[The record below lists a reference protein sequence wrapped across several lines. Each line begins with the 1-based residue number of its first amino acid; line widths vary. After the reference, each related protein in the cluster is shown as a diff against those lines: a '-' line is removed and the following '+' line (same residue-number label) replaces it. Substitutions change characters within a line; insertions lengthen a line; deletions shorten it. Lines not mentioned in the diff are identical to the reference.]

1 MSLKGGH
8 LTVEQFC
15 STLAAT
21 KGSEF
26 ITRVKKLAT
35 AKGLPFEVN
44 RERGK
49 GSHITLY
56 YADQCTIP
64 RNPKGEL
71 KTGTYHA
78 MLKQLGID
86 KSEI

>member
-1 MSLKGGH
+1 M
-8 LTVEQFC
+8 
-15 STLAAT
+15 

-26 ITRVKKLAT
+26 IKRVRKLANVND
-35 AKGLPFEVN
+35 LPFKVR

-56 YADQCTIP
+56 YAGRYTIL
-64 RNPKGEL
+64 RNPKDEL

>member
-1 MSLKGGH
+1 M
-8 LTVEQFC
+8 TIEQFC
-15 STLAAT
+15 SIVRAV

-26 ITRVKKLAT
+26 LKRVMKLAKT
-35 AKGLPFEVN
+35 KGLPFGVKK
-44 RERGK
+44 ERGK
-49 GSHITLY
+49 GSHLTVY
-56 YADQCTIP
+56 YADRYTIL
-64 RNPKGEL
+64 RNPKDEL

>member
-1 MSLKGGH
+1 M
-8 LTVEQFC
+8 
-15 STLAAT
+15 

-26 ITRVKKLAT
+26 IKQVKKLAKT
-35 AKGLPFEVN
+35 KGLPFEV
-44 RERGK
+44 RKERGK

-56 YADQCTIP
+56 YADRYTIL
-64 RNPKGEL
+64 RNPKDEL
-71 KTGTYHA
+71 KTVTYHA

>member
-1 MSLKGGH
+1 MIFEHYCSI
-8 LTVEQFC
+8 LT
-15 STLAAT
+15 TM

-26 ITRVKKLAT
+26 IKRIRKLAK
-35 AKGLPFEVN
+35 ANDLPFEVR

-56 YADQCTIP
+56 YADRYTIL
-64 RNPKGEL
+64 RNPKDEL

-78 MLKQLGID
+78 MLKQLRID

>member
-1 MSLKGGH
+1 MKGG
-8 LTVEQFC
+8 
-15 STLAAT
+15 
-21 KGSEF
+21 EF
-26 ITRVKKLAT
+26 IKRVKKLAK
-35 AKGLPFEVN
+35 AKGVPFEIN

-56 YADQCTIP
+56 YADRYTIL
-64 RNPKGEL
+64 RNRKDEL

>member
-1 MSLKGGH
+1 MIIEH
-8 LTVEQFC
+8 FC
-15 STLAAT
+15 SILTAM

-26 ITRVKKLAT
+26 IKRIRKLAK
-35 AKGLPFEVN
+35 ANDLLFKVR

-56 YADQCTIP
+56 YADRHTIL
-64 RNPKGEL
+64 RNPKDEL

-78 MLKQLGID
+78 MLKQLRID